1 MADSYT
7 TTDLASL
14 ERSIASLS
22 RRIDENAA
30 AAKRRQWITGLVM
43 GALLLGMAGYLNYLY
58 RTIVDQFADPQTMV
72 ELAYQ
77 SVKPQID
84 QEVGKLGDNLK
95 AQAPQLVAQAEQ
107 MVLDSPPQISRE
119 AQTYVASQLD
129 THLTDLEGKSYDLVS
144 GMLKESVARAKAGGI
159 DLNDDK
165 QVDKLVGDA
174 APMMRDELR
183 KVIRQLYTEYAEAAT
198 GIGAFVNKLTSGA
211 QLSPLEE
218 RQREVLLTG
227 LALIQKIEQDPN
239 RAPLQN
245 IIDGKVK
252 LLGR

>member
-1 MADSYT
+1 MADSYA

-77 SVKPQID
+77 SVQPQID
-84 QEVGKLGDNLK
+84 KEVGKLGENLK

-119 AQTYVASQLD
+119 AQTYVAAQLD
-129 THLTDLEGKSYDLVS
+129 THLTDLEGKSYELVS
-144 GMLKESVARAKAGGI
+144 GMLKESVARAKAQGI

-165 QVDKLVGDA
+165 QVDKLVADA

-183 KVIRQLYTEYAEAAT
+183 KVIRQLYTEYAEAAS
-198 GIGAFVNKLTSGA
+198 GIGAFVNKLTSGE

-218 RQREVLLTG
+218 RQRDVLLTG
-227 LALIQKIEQDPN
+227 LALIQKI
-239 RAPLQN
+239 
-245 IIDGKVK
+245 
-252 LLGR
+252 

>member
-1 MADSYT
+1 MAESYS

-14 ERSIASLS
+14 ERSIATLS

-43 GALLLGMAGYLNYLY
+43 GGLLLGMAGYLNYLY

-72 ELAYQ
+72 ELAFQ
-77 SVKPQID
+77 SVKPEID
-84 QEVGKLGDNLK
+84 KEVGKLGENLK
-95 AQAPQLVAQAEQ
+95 AQAPQLVSQAEQ
-107 MVLDSPPQISRE
+107 MVLDSPPQIARE
-119 AQTYVASQLD
+119 AQNYVASQLD
-129 THLTDLEGKSYDLVS
+129 THLNDLEGKSYDLVS
-144 GMLKESVARAKAGGI
+144 GMLKESIARAKTQGI

-165 QVDKLVGDA
+165 QVDVLVTEA

-183 KVIRQLYTEYAEAAT
+183 KVIRQLYTEYSDAAT
-198 GIGAFVNKLTSGA
+198 GIGAFINKLTSGA
-211 QLSPLEE
+211 QLTPMEE

-245 IIDGKVK
+245 IIDGKAK
-252 LLGR
+252 ILGR